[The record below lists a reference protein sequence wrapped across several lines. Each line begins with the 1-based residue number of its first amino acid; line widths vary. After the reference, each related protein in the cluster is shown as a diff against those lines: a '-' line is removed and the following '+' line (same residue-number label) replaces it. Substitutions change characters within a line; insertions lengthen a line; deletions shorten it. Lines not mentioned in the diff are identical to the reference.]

1 MDLVFI
7 TENLEEGVLW
17 GVQILGILIAAATVF
32 TALTPS
38 RSKGILTGRALRF
51 LNLLAGNV
59 GYNRNADDR

>member
-7 TENLEEGVLW
+7 IENLEGGVLW
-17 GVQILGILIAAATVF
+17 GVQNLGILIAVATVF

-38 RSKGILTGRALRF
+38 RSKGILTGMALQL

-59 GYNRNADDR
+59 GYNRNADDQ